1 MSHGPLP
8 ASQSAQALL
17 PHPAKGFSGHSSCL
31 GPTEPGVLPTCP
43 LGMEWGRVE
52 GGLQSGNVLP
62 LSYFEVSAGILL
74 GRGEKKGPS
83 AKLKIGLMNI

>member
-43 LGMEWGRVE
+43 LGMEWGGWKVDSKAETFCLFHILRFQLGFYL
-52 GGLQSGNVLP
+52 GGGRKKVLL
-62 LSYFEVSAGILL
+62 LS
-74 GRGEKKGPS
+74 
-83 AKLKIGLMNI
+83 